1 MKRPKVIINVASSLD
16 GFIASNRG
24 ALHLSSR
31 EDLERVHLLRNSVD
45 AILVGKNTVIID
57 NPLLTVRYTT
67 SRKKHPLRIIL
78 DSKGSIPIDSNVVKE
93 QKKYPTV
100 IFVSRTHPIEKED
113 DFNNLGVTIIPVGKE
128 EKTNFLDL
136 KQILKHLKNDF
147 NVKTLLVEG
156 GSTIISQFIQRRLVD
171 KMFIYFAPILV
182 GHLGGIPLL
191 REELQNTLKKAMFF
205 KITGTKRI
213 GDGILV
219 SMTLLDEEK
228 K

>member
-16 GFIASNRG
+16 GFIASNKG
-24 ALHLSSR
+24 TLHLSSR
-31 EDLERVHLLRNSVD
+31 EDLERVHSLRNSVD

-57 NPLLTVRYTT
+57 NPLLTVRYIA
-67 SRKKHPLRIIL
+67 SRKKHPLRVIL
-78 DSKGSIPIDSNVVKE
+78 DSKGSIPIDSNVIKE

-100 IFVSRTHPIEKED
+100 IFFSRTHSIEKRDE
-113 DFNNLGVTIIPVGKE
+113 FNNLGVTIIPVDE
-128 EKTNFLDL
+128 EETTNFLDL
-136 KQILKHLKNDF
+136 SQILEHLKNDF

-191 REELQNTLKKAMFF
+191 RDELQNTLKKALSV
-205 KITGTKRI
+205 KITRTKRV
-213 GDGILV
+213 GEGILV

>member
-93 QKKYPTV
+93 QKNYPTV
-100 IFVSRTHPIEKED
+100 IFVSRTHPIEKEV

-136 KQILKHLKNDF
+136 TQILKHLKNDF

-156 GSTIISQFIQRRLVD
+156 GSTIISKFIQRRLVD
-171 KMFIYFAPILV
+171 KMFIYFPPILV
-182 GHLGGIPLL
+182 GHLGGIPML